1 MQERKDKEKNKEQE
15 KGDLRWNIAFN
26 EALIAVLVV
35 ALLSAWLKFFSP
47 ALENNILVIV
57 SIAGV
62 LPVAWSAAKAI
73 WRRKITIDLLASI
86 ALAFTFIKGEWLSA
100 AFINLMLASARLF
113 DNFTEV
119 RTKHV
124 IERLMKLRPERVKI
138 KIGEKLEDVPLDR
151 VKIGDLVVVEAGERI
166 PVDGIVVQGQ
176 ASIDQSTL
184 TGESEH
190 VTKKEGDKVWS
201 STLNDSGSLL
211 VRAERVGADT
221 TLAKMIALVDEASRA
236 KTSIER
242 IADRFSTYYIILS
255 LVGSFI
261 LYVASGDLNLVLSVL
276 LVTCADDIAV
286 AVPLGFTIAIAKA
299 GKEGVIV
306 KGAAI
311 FERIKRLKVFV
322 TDKTGTLTKGMAHV
336 VDIVRFGDISEN
348 DFLKL
353 VGTCQ
358 TNSRH
363 PVSLA
368 MLRFLKEKQVSFPA
382 PDEFHETPGDGIAV
396 TKDGTN
402 YCAGKISFLESNGI
416 KFTEEEKKRIDDLE
430 MKGYSLTAFGSGGR
444 LIGLMV
450 LEDEIRPLARVA
462 VAETRRLGAERWVM
476 LTGDN
481 ERVAKKVSDEVGLD
495 GYHANLK
502 PEDKLRILKEI
513 KKKYPGDLAM
523 MGDGV
528 NDAAALALA
537 DVSIAMGAIGS
548 DAAIEAADIALMHDS
563 VKKIP
568 ELMFL
573 SKKSMR
579 IINNNFWIWG
589 VTNALGLVLV
599 FGGVL
604 GPTGAAAYNFVTD
617 FFPVVNVFQIYFL
630 KTKLKATVV

>member
-1 MQERKDKEKNKEQE
+1 M
-15 KGDLRWNIAFN
+15 
-26 EALIAVLVV
+26 
-35 ALLSAWLKFFSP
+35 
-47 ALENNILVIV
+47 
-57 SIAGV
+57 
-62 LPVAWSAAKAI
+62 
-73 WRRKITIDLLASI
+73 
-86 ALAFTFIKGEWLSA
+86 
-100 AFINLMLASARLF
+100 
-113 DNFTEV
+113 
-119 RTKHV
+119 
-124 IERLMKLRPERVKI
+124 
-138 KIGEKLEDVPLDR
+138 
-151 VKIGDLVVVEAGERI
+151 
-166 PVDGIVVQGQ
+166 
-176 ASIDQSTL
+176 
-184 TGESEH
+184 
-190 VTKKEGDKVWS
+190 
-201 STLNDSGSLL
+201 
-211 VRAERVGADT
+211 
-221 TLAKMIALVDEASRA
+221 
-236 KTSIER
+236 
-242 IADRFSTYYIILS
+242 
-255 LVGSFI
+255 
-261 LYVASGDLNLVLSVL
+261 
-276 LVTCADDIAV
+276 
-286 AVPLGFTIAIAKA
+286 
-299 GKEGVIV
+299 
-306 KGAAI
+306 
-311 FERIKRLKVFV
+311 
-322 TDKTGTLTKGMAHV
+322 
-336 VDIVRFGDISEN
+336 
-348 DFLKL
+348 
-353 VGTCQ
+353 
-358 TNSRH
+358 
-363 PVSLA
+363 
-368 MLRFLKEKQVSFPA
+368 
-382 PDEFHETPGDGIAV
+382 
-396 TKDGTN
+396 
-402 YCAGKISFLESNGI
+402 
-416 KFTEEEKKRIDDLE
+416 E

-495 GYHANLK
+495 EYHANLK

-528 NDAAALALA
+528 NDAASLALA

>member
-1 MQERKDKEKNKEQE
+1 MIALLAVALVLVWFKILPPAWED
-15 KGDLRWNIAFN
+15 DL
-26 EALIAVLVV
+26 LIA
-35 ALLSAWLKFFSP
+35 
-47 ALENNILVIV
+47 V

-62 LPVAWSAAKAI
+62 LPVAWSAAKAV
-73 WRRKITIDLLASI
+73 WNRKITIDLLASI

-113 DNFTEV
+113 DNFTEM

-124 IERLMKLRPERVKI
+124 IERLMKLRPDRVKI
-138 KIGEKLEDVPLDR
+138 KTGEKLEDVPLDR
-151 VKIGDLVVVEAGERI
+151 VKVGDIIVIESGERVPI
-166 PVDGIVVQGQ
+166 DGVIIQGQ
-176 ASIDQSTL
+176 ASIDESSL

-211 VRAERVGADT
+211 VRAEKVGADT
-221 TLAKMIALVDEASRA
+221 TLAKMIALIDEASRA

-242 IADRFSTYYIILS
+242 IADRFSTYYIIVS

-311 FERIKRLKVFV
+311 FERIQKLKTFV
-322 TDKTGTLTKGMAHV
+322 TDKTGTLTKGMARV
-336 VDIVRFGDISEN
+336 VDIVRFGDIAED

-358 TNSRH
+358 VNSRH

-368 MLRFLKEKQVSFPA
+368 MLKFLKEKGVSFPS
-382 PDEFHETPGDGIAV
+382 PDEFHETPGDGIAI
-396 TKDGTN
+396 TKEKKS
-402 YCAGKISFLESNGI
+402 YYAGKISFLESNGV
-416 KFTEEEKKRIDDLE
+416 KFTEEEKKKIAGLE
-430 MKGYSLTAFGSGGR
+430 EKGYSLTAFGSAGR
-444 LIGLMV
+444 LVGLMV
-450 LEDEIRPLARVA
+450 MEDELRPLAKA
-462 VAETRRLGAERWVM
+462 SVAETRKLGAEHWIM

-495 GYHANLK
+495 EYRANLK

-568 ELMFL
+568 ELMLL

-579 IINNNFWIWG
+579 VINNNFWIWG

-617 FFPVVNVFQIYFL
+617 FFPVMNVFQIYFL
-630 KTKLKATVV
+630 KTKVTMLSS

>member
-286 AVPLGFTIAIAKA
+286 AVPLGFTVAIAKA

-311 FERIKRLKVFV
+311 FERIRKLKTFV

-336 VDIVRFGDISEN
+336 VDIVRFGDIAEN

-358 TNSRH
+358 VNSRH

-368 MLRFLKEKQVSFPA
+368 MLKFLKEKGISFPS

-396 TKDGTN
+396 TKEKKS
-402 YCAGKISFLESNGI
+402 YYAGKISFLESNGI
-416 KFTEEEKKRIDDLE
+416 KFTEEEKKKIAELE
-430 MKGYSLTAFGSGGR
+430 EKGYSLTAFGSDGR
-444 LIGLMV
+444 LVGLMV
-450 LEDEIRPLARVA
+450 MEDELRPLAKSS
-462 VAETRRLGAERWVM
+462 VAETRKLGAEHWIM

-495 GYHANLK
+495 EYHANLK

-528 NDAAALALA
+528 NDAASLALA